1 MNESDGFITM
11 FLSMFVVIIFS
22 SWGHHVYVSEFVYQ
36 CTLSS
41 FTELW
46 LHFHLCTIVAC
57 QWSYR
62 LLTLCTDTV
71 LDIPLL
77 STYIFHWLLYDVS
90 CDSALPE
97 SMGDFFF
104 KTAMGLSFTY
114 GLFSERIVL
123 VCFFIW
129 GGGGCIGD
137 LILWTSRCFGT
148 RHWVTRR
155 FGFYN
160 ISHLEITKNKLR
172 H

>member
-1 MNESDGFITM
+1 MVYIDWIEYHSWYRCNFLCIGSMNESDGFITM

-97 SMGDFFF
+97 SIGDFFF

-114 GLFSERIVL
+114 GLFYGVIL
-123 VCFFIW
+123 LFFL
-129 GGGGCIGD
+129 G
-137 LILWTSRCFGT
+137 LHRSHILDR
-148 RHWVTRR
+148 
-155 FGFYN
+155 
-160 ISHLEITKNKLR
+160 
-172 H
+172 